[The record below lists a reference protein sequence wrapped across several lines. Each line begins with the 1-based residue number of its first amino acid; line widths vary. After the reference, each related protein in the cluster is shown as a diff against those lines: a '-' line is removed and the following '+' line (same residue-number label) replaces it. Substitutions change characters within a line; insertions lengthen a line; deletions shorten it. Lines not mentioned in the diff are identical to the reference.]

1 MSKLCD
7 AIKNLPSRF
16 LSEELVMEAAKEHE
30 PKLLG
35 YLPEEF
41 ITPEVVE
48 EVFGG
53 GLNAY
58 YWNCDLSR
66 VPVEC
71 RTRDVCMKALRCS
84 SENMFHVPSH
94 LIDDQIV
101 EVVLQSS
108 KKLQYFHLLPSH
120 LWTKGFIYRAM
131 KSLGANH
138 SNSSYSS
145 GNVKSDVIRR
155 CRILL
160 SLAPDSIK
168 TGSFYHGL
176 FEEKMASAVISAL
189 TPVKYRN
196 KQYRRL
202 MAHYDIDCVPVKE
215 LTYELVVIA
224 LGKGAGVSS
233 NGLFKPTER
242 REHIF
247 EMMDNRLADTIVAT
261 YPTFF
266 NELPEQFQTSTRLQ
280 LAVKSAGENEENRYY
295 HLRHS
300 EELLTPNVV
309 REFVKQGIECKIP
322 ATFWDEEFSWFCA
335 QHTRSFFWFEQ
346 MPREL
351 QTKEMV
357 SAAIRRCHSNLRY
370 ASKDKITENVA
381 CEVVR
386 GVVNAPSYSSTR
398 ENMEYLPEKYF
409 AKFTKKTGLPEKF
422 MGGEVE
428 FKAFKEDRKHFTY
441 CRIGNVYAG
450 VYAEGYRGSEEHN
463 LILTRVIKGEAPK
476 KLYEGRIGA
485 FHKTWIE
492 KPVAEYDGG
501 FVKPKVD
508 SSLRDVQAVSYYG
521 VEHLEQRDGFDIYAN
536 TFCGITV
543 GYCVKKDGLTYHDD
557 SIEAALTGWQTKV
570 EQAKLAEEEKNNPDS
585 AKPDPDS
592 VVFTAEMLHRKYSFC
607 EAGMTAFVNDYGL
620 DYNGR
625 YSAGYLRQV
634 VAIQGPKP
642 SLRSY
647 GRELRQIG
655 VIQ

>member
-84 SENMFHVPSH
+84 SENMFHVPSY

-155 CRILL
+155 CRVLL

-168 TGSFYHGL
+168 TGSFYLGL

-189 TPVKYRN
+189 TPVKYQN

-202 MAHYDIDCVPVKE
+202 MAHYDINCVPVKE

-233 NGLFKPTER
+233 HGLFKPTER

-247 EMMDNRLADTIVAT
+247 EMMDNRLADTIVAA

-266 NELPEQFQTSTRLQ
+266 NELPEQFQSSTRLQ
-280 LAVKSAGENEENRYY
+280 LAVKSAGEDEENRYY
-295 HLRHS
+295 HLRHC

-422 MGGEVE
+422 MGAILAGEFTEGALSQLKSLGFQVLY
-428 FKAFKEDRKHFTY
+428 FPYKTVVAAFAK
-441 CRIGNVYAG
+441 
-450 VYAEGYRGSEEHN
+450 
-463 LILTRVIKGEAPK
+463 
-476 KLYEGRIGA
+476 
-485 FHKTWIE
+485 
-492 KPVAEYDGG
+492 
-501 FVKPKVD
+501 
-508 SSLRDVQAVSYYG
+508 
-521 VEHLEQRDGFDIYAN
+521 
-536 TFCGITV
+536 CGIDASFDEETEEEDFRCKIESWENSPYKNEIV
-543 GYCVKKDGLTYHDD
+543 RNLFMINKASVDEFLSALRASVTRKIEQVIILPLHGNTLRTATIAEAIDLVSGYEEDNPCVCPVDRYEILIRYNTGDKIEASFREKKDAILF
-557 SIEAALTGWQTKV
+557 LQ
-570 EQAKLAEEEKNNPDS
+570 N
-585 AKPDPDS
+585 
-592 VVFTAEMLHRKYSFC
+592 
-607 EAGMTAFVNDYGL
+607 
-620 DYNGR
+620 
-625 YSAGYLRQV
+625 YL
-634 VAIQGPKP
+634 
-642 SLRSY
+642 
-647 GRELRQIG
+647 
-655 VIQ
+655 